1 MKRVLI
7 VNKNLFFSKKFLKNK
22 KFKFFFITKK
32 KELNLIKIKKINPNI
47 IFFPHWSSKIKDN
60 IFKNFNCIGFHST
73 PLPYG
78 RGGSPIHNMVLKNFI
93 KTQIC
98 AFKIEQGLDNGPIYL
113 RNNLSLDGAG
123 HEIFEKMYN
132 QIVKMIK
139 ILIKRSPMLKPQKGV
154 VTKFKRLSK
163 NNSEIKKK
171 IKLKDLYN
179 LIRIL
184 DMRDD
189 AYENAFIRHK
199 NLKISFKEAKI
210 KGNTINAQVKIK
222 TNS

>member
-1 MKRVLI
+1 
-7 VNKNLFFSKKFLKNK
+7 
-22 KFKFFFITKK
+22 
-32 KELNLIKIKKINPNI
+32 
-47 IFFPHWSSKIKDN
+47 
-60 IFKNFNCIGFHST
+60 
-73 PLPYG
+73 
-78 RGGSPIHNMVLKNFI
+78 
-93 KTQIC
+93 
-98 AFKIEQGLDNGPIYL
+98 
-113 RNNLSLDGAG
+113 
-123 HEIFEKMYN
+123 
-132 QIVKMIK
+132 
-139 ILIKRSPMLKPQKGV
+139 MLKPQKGV

-171 IKLKDLYN
+171 IKLIDLYN